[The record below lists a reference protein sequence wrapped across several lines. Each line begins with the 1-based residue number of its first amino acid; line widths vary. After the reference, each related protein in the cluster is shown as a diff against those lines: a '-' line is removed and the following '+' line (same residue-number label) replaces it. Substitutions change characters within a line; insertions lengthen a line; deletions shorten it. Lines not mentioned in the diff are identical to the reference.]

1 MNLYTKNGR
10 PLQVSGEKVYS
21 QSGTA
26 VGRIRGD
33 KVFGT
38 DGRYVGSIVG
48 DRLVYRSTQSAGISS
63 SFSAANRAGSA
74 QANRA
79 GSSIYGETSPTFQT
93 EAALNQVIQTDL
105 TATPPGSGTWS
116 IPGWAVP
123 CAFLVTYPARSPRS
137 RLVLNRFAVDW

>member
-10 PLQVSGEKVYS
+10 PLQVSGDKVYS
-21 QSGTA
+21 RSGTV

-63 SFSAANRAGSA
+63 SFSAANRAGSG

-79 GSSIYGETSPTFQT
+79 GSGIWGDEP
-93 EAALNQVIQTDL
+93 D
-105 TATPPGSGTWS
+105 
-116 IPGWAVP
+116 IP
-123 CAFLVTYPARSPRS
+123 
-137 RLVLNRFAVDW
+137 D

>member
-79 GSSIYGETSPTFQT
+79 GSSIWGEEP
-93 EAALNQVIQTDL
+93 D
-105 TATPPGSGTWS
+105 
-116 IPGWAVP
+116 IP
-123 CAFLVTYPARSPRS
+123 
-137 RLVLNRFAVDW
+137 D